1 MKYFLEKGMVMKRL
15 IIVFFFISA
24 GLFGEETGLQVGNAS
39 EGGGTFTFYDVVFG
53 SGMIGILIW
62 GLLFATS
69 TAALAITIRAIW
81 SLRQSRFLIP
91 GFTEQI
97 LPLVESK
104 DYQEAYNACVGS
116 PALAKKIVML
126 HFAFYLKN
134 NIFYGKYYSDL
145 DKRRK
150 MRIID
155 SID

>member
-1 MKYFLEKGMVMKRL
+1 MITRIIL
-15 IIVFFFISA
+15 ILFFSFCSA
-24 GLFGEETGLQVGNAS
+24 GLFGEETGLLVENAG

-69 TAALAITIRAIW
+69 TAALAITIRAVW
-81 SLRQSRFLIP
+81 SLRKSRFLTL

-104 DYQEAYNACVGS
+104 NYQEAYNVCVGS

-126 HFAFYLKN
+126 YFAFYLKN
-134 NIFYGKYYSDL
+134 NTFYEKYCFS
-145 DKRRK
+145 
-150 MRIID
+150 
-155 SID
+155 S